1 MRRGMMRAA
10 GLGLLLVTAMAAGA
24 TDYSKRA
31 RPIDVSIRTALLGK
45 WTNPVDGLVIDIR
58 SIDPVTG
65 QISGKEWPTSA
76 LLPGSSPAG
85 TEHDI
90 IGWVSAAPPRPDMDN
105 VVTVSFST
113 SLFEYGT
120 LPSWAG
126 FLRDG
131 KIVTMHYLIWP
142 NRTYKWDHVSA
153 FQETW
158 MRVP

>member
-1 MRRGMMRAA
+1 MRRAILRAA
-10 GLGLLLVTAMAAGA
+10 SLGLLLGAAAAAGA

-31 RPIDVSIRTALLGK
+31 RPIDESIRAALLGK

-65 QISGKEWPTSA
+65 QLGGKEWPTSA
-76 LLPGSSPAG
+76 LLAGSSAAG

-90 IGWVSAAPPRPDMDN
+90 IGWVNAAPSRPDMDN
-105 VVTVSFST
+105 VVTISFST

-120 LPSWAG
+120 LPSWSG

-131 KIVTMHYLIWP
+131 RIVTMHYLVWP
-142 NRTYKWDHVSA
+142 NRTYKWDHISA
-153 FQETW
+153 YQETW
-158 MRVP
+158 TRVP